1 MKFSRSKWLAYTF
14 LVGLIPVLMRLL
26 VWAAAKAGKVEA
38 FAAPDFVSFGLVLHI
53 SIINEMEQLPQRE
66 KNWKAIQNGTSIIF
80 IALYGALYALAILG
94 GRGENLVDSSAV
106 LRSSVFFVSLSIAL
120 SLSTLQRLSR
130 ARTR

>member
-1 MKFSRSKWLAYTF
+1 MRFSRSKWLAYTF

-26 VWAAAKAGKVEA
+26 VWAATKAGKVEA

-53 SIINEMEQLPQRE
+53 SIINEMEQLPQKER
-66 KNWKAIQNGTSIIF
+66 NWKAIQNGTSIIF

-94 GRGENLVDSSAV
+94 EKIGNLVDASAV
-106 LRSSVFFVSLSIAL
+106 LRSSLFFVSFSIVL

-130 ARTR
+130 TRAR